1 SDRTPVIIEAGL
13 AATPCPLALATLE
26 LFAAILAAETGN
38 FALRVLATGGVYLGG
53 GLPRRLLPLLKGSG
67 FLARFADK
75 GRLSSLLARMPLHVI
90 VRPNVG
96 LRGAIRW
103 ALTLMDNAADASRP
117 GALTSSPGG
126 APAAGSPWGASRG

>member
-1 SDRTPVIIEAGL
+1 
-13 AATPCPLALATLE
+13 
-26 LFAAILAAETGN
+26 
-38 FALRVLATGGVYLGG
+38 LRILATGGVYLGG
-53 GLPRRLLPLLKGSG
+53 GLPRRLLPLLKAPG

-103 ALTLMDNAADASRP
+103 ASALTDSAADASP
-117 GALTSSPGG
+117 PNALTLPPEG